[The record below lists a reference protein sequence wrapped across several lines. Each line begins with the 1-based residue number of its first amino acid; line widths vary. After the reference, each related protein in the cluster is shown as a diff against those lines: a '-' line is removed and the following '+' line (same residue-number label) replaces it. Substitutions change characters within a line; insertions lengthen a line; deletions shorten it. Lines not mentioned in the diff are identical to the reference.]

1 MKKFKSL
8 RARLSDVSL
17 RRQILFSS
25 LVSIIVMAIIL
36 FSTMRVCLRS
46 IEVLG
51 NSYRSNIDL
60 SSFSKSL
67 ELTEKAME
75 NYVNYHTFDSI
86 DSFYS
91 YRITVENFISNMQ
104 SKPSEKE
111 VLQNEYVV
119 NQLSKSFLFYASKAI
134 AARRGNNSVELDY
147 YYSKTITC
155 YNLLISELL
164 ELNKKMLGDNTNSY
178 EQNYKRSTLSIEISV
193 ILFIILAALIFVV
206 LYFTITTVTRP
217 LSDIS
222 SVAIRVSKRDF
233 DVPLFNN
240 DQNNEI
246 GNICRAFDRMIVSIR
261 EYIDTIWEKAR
272 TEAELKEKEM
282 EMRALYTDA
291 QLRALQNQ
299 INPHFLFNTLNT
311 GVQLSMMEDA
321 DKTCFF
327 LEQVADFFRYNI
339 QNQKET
345 ATIDEE
351 LGLIDNFV
359 YIMKV
364 RFGNRLVFTKT
375 IPEQSFSELIP
386 VMTLQP
392 LVENCIKYSLKNEKG
407 LVELKVEPT
416 EEFVIISVS
425 DNGCGISPEIKQ
437 SVFDAVKNDITKIP
451 QELLNKQNSENGN
464 LEKHNGTGLI
474 NVFLRLKMY
483 FSRDDIFEITENE
496 SGSGT
501 RFIIRIPR
509 NV

>member
-1 MKKFKSL
+1 MKVKLSL
-8 RARLSDVSL
+8 KNRLSSLSL
-17 RRQILFSS
+17 RRQILLTS
-25 LVSIIVMAIIL
+25 LISFMVMVIVL
-36 FSTMRVCLRS
+36 FSTMRVSVRS
-46 IEVLG
+46 VEVLG

-67 ELTEKAME
+67 ESTEKAME
-75 NYVNYHTFDSI
+75 SYVNYHTFDSI
-86 DSFYS
+86 DSFYAH
-91 YRITVENFISNMQ
+91 RNNIENYISGMQNSPSVSDLKQKEYIVKQLTRTFIAYS
-104 SKPSEKE
+104 
-111 VLQNEYVV
+111 
-119 NQLSKSFLFYASKAI
+119 SKAVY
-134 AARRGNNSVELDY
+134 ARRGNNNAELDY
-147 YYSKTITC
+147 YYAKTINC

-164 ELNKKMLGDNTNSY
+164 ELNKQLLESNTY
-178 EQNYKRSTLSIEISV
+178 AYQQNHKRSTFSIEISF
-193 ILFIILAALIFVV
+193 ILFLSLAALIFIV
-206 LYFTITTVTRP
+206 LYFTITAVTKP

-222 SVAIRVSKRDF
+222 DVAIRVSKRDF

-240 DQNNEI
+240 EQNNEI
-246 GNICRAFDRMIVSIR
+246 GTISRAFDRMIVSIR

-272 TEAELKEKEM
+272 TEAELKEKEI
-282 EMRALYTDA
+282 EMQALYTDA

-311 GVQLSMMEDA
+311 GVQLSMMEGA

-351 LGLIDNFV
+351 LGIIDNFV

-364 RFGNRLVFTKT
+364 RFGNRLVFTKK
-375 IPEQSFSELIP
+375 IPEESFTELIP

-392 LVENCIKYSLKNEKG
+392 LVENCIKYSLKNEQG

-416 EEFVIISVS
+416 EEYVIISVS
-425 DNGCGISPEIKQ
+425 DNGCGISPEIKK
-437 SVFDAVKNDITKIP
+437 SVIDAVKNDITKLP
-451 QELLNKQNSENGN
+451 QELLKKQDTKSGN
-464 LEKHNGTGLI
+464 MEKHNGMGLI

-496 SGSGT
+496 DGTGT
-501 RFIIRIPR
+501 RFIIRIPK